1 MLRKLLYR
9 SGQSDLIAPAVT
21 SLRDEPRLAF
31 YCSETSRPTTG
42 AKPAPNLHV
51 AHEDE
56 PMLTEEALRTA
67 LEDTI
72 QELERTRRSFKSR
85 ELGQL
90 RRRLIDLLEQL
101 ETDTGEKEEG

>member
-1 MLRKLLYR
+1 LWIPGLGVLLPENQGR
-9 SGQSDLIAPAVT
+9 L
-21 SLRDEPRLAF
+21 PRESAMNLF

-72 QELERTRRSFKSR
+72 QVLERTRRSFKSR

>member
-1 MLRKLLYR
+1 M
-9 SGQSDLIAPAVT
+9 T
-21 SLRDEPRLAF
+21 SLRDEPRLAPF

-72 QELERTRRSFKSR
+72 QVLERTRRSFKSR

>member
-9 SGQSDLIAPAVT
+9 SGQSDLIAKAPAVT
-21 SLRDEPRLAF
+21 SLRDEPRLAPF

-72 QELERTRRSFKSR
+72 RCSNAPAARSSPASSASCA
-85 ELGQL
+85 GA
-90 RRRLIDLLEQL
+90 
-101 ETDTGEKEEG
+101 

>member
-1 MLRKLLYR
+1 MNL
-9 SGQSDLIAPAVT
+9 DW
-21 SLRDEPRLAF
+21 RLF

-56 PMLTEEALRTA
+56 PMRTA

-72 QELERTRRSFKSR
+72 QVLERTRRSFKSR

>member
-1 MLRKLLYR
+1 M
-9 SGQSDLIAPAVT
+9 T
-21 SLRDEPRLAF
+21 SLRDEPRLALF
-31 YCSETSRPTTG
+31 I
-42 AKPAPNLHV
+42 ALKPAGRPPGPSRRNLHV

-72 QELERTRRSFKSR
+72 QVLERTRRSFKSR